1 MAEFSFSM
9 DLDKVFPKGIEDESL
24 ALNMIKAGQEVM
36 QKSISR
42 AAAKHRRTGSLANS
56 VKFSKPVINS
66 KGDAVGRVKFYGK
79 VKKGK
84 KEIPNWYK
92 AIWLEFGSVHQK
104 AEPFVRPAIKGCES
118 AVRAAMQE
126 VFDQAAKK

>member
-36 QKSISR
+36 QRSIRSATSR
-42 AAAKHRRTGSLANS
+42 HRKTGSLVNS
-56 VKFSKPVINS
+56 VKCSKPVINS

-79 VKKGK
+79 DKNNM
-84 KEIPNWYK
+84 PNWYK
-92 AIWLEFGSVHQK
+92 AIGLEYGTVHQK
-104 AEPFVRPAIKGCES
+104 AEPFVRPAIKSCES
-118 AVRAAMQE
+118 TVRAAMQKA
-126 VFDQAAKK
+126 FDQVAKR